1 MITKVS
7 KKLSAAKRLATGIAR
22 GLNSYQH
29 ASAHPDRKDAHAR
42 AWELVPEKYR
52 VGNQWLGTNASPCM
66 ATFNVYE
73 KCDFSCT
80 ACYLTNVANQ
90 TPPLPFDE
98 VRDQLDNIRAYAG
111 PRAKTQITAGEVTL
125 LPVEDLTRIVDY
137 AVHEAD
143 LDPMVM
149 THGQTFDRDPSYL
162 ETLMVEGGLEKISV
176 HMDITQRGRDGQ
188 TKHWSEHDVTE
199 HVRNKFAKLIRD
211 TREKTGLPL
220 KAAST
225 YTVTEHN
232 IDDVPHV
239 MSWFAD
245 NCDAFRMI
253 SFQPTADVGRTR
265 ENEHTQKRDLLWE
278 KISEGLGL
286 EDVND
291 HTFLMGHP
299 SCNQTSLMW
308 VIHFDGERQVMEVT
322 RKNKAYDQRFMD
334 ELMSGAFRGF
344 TPDGCTTEEAIGRGV
359 GMFLES
365 PKYFWQVPAYMAYRL
380 FGDREWVPR
389 FVKAVLTG
397 KDWSVKPMIVV
408 AHNFMSSHELDTEEG
423 QERLDACSFRLPVD
437 GRMVPMCEMN
447 GTELRRDKNLEAT
460 ERLLRIQRRRA
471 A

>member
-1 MITKVS
+1 MISLARKM
-7 KKLSAAKRLATGIAR
+7 SAAKRLATEVSS
-22 GLNSYQH
+22 GLGSFRETT
-29 ASAHPDRKDAHAR
+29 ADPERRAAHAR
-42 AWELVPEKYR
+42 AWELVPERHR
-52 VGNQWLGTNASPCM
+52 VGHQWLGTQATPCM
-66 ATFNVYE
+66 ATYNVYE

-98 VRDQLDNIRAYAG
+98 VREQLDAIRAYAG

-125 LPVEDLTRIVDY
+125 LPVEELTRIVAY
-137 AVHEAD
+137 ATRDAG

-162 ETLMVEGGLEKISV
+162 ETLMVEGGLQKISV
-176 HMDITQRGRDGQ
+176 HMDTTQRGRDGQ
-188 TKHWSEHDVTE
+188 SKDWSEHDVTA
-199 HVRNKFAKLIRD
+199 HVRERFAALIRD
-211 TREKTGLPL
+211 TRHKTGLPL
-220 KAAST
+220 HAAST

-265 ENEHTQKRDLLWE
+265 ENEHVQKRDLLWA
-278 KISEGLGL
+278 KIGEGLGL
-286 EDVND
+286 DDVND

-299 SCNQTSLMW
+299 SCNQTALMW
-308 VIHFDGERQVMEVT
+308 VIHFDGERQIMEVS

-334 ELMSGAFRGF
+334 ALMRGAFRGF
-344 TPDGCTTEEAIGRGV
+344 TADGCTTAEAIGRGL
-359 GMFLES
+359 GMFRDS
-365 PKYFWQVPAYMAYRL
+365 PQYLWQVPAYMAYRL
-380 FGDREWVPR
+380 FGDRAWVPR
-389 FVKAVLTG
+389 FVKAVVAG
-397 KDWSVKPMIVV
+397 RPWSIRPMIVV
-408 AHNFMSSHELDTEEG
+408 AHNFMSSHELDTDEG
-423 QERLDACSFRLPVD
+423 QARLAACAFRLPVD

-447 GTELRRDKNLEAT
+447 GTALRRDKNLEAT
-460 ERLLRIQRRRA
+460 ERLLRLSRRRA